1 MGTDSSFQS
10 MTPPDDPLW
19 RRILGWP
26 STRLGWW
33 SVGLLIGFF
42 VFFSLFSLLVEF
54 GQRGGETFFSNPWL
68 ASTMLVAAS
77 SAIAAGVTALVAV
90 FGRRE
95 RSLLSI
101 LALLIGMFVL
111 TFVLGEIVSPH

>member
-1 MGTDSSFQS
+1 MGTDSQS
-10 MTPPDDPLW
+10 QRFTPPQDPLW

-42 VFFSLFSLLVEF
+42 VFFSLFTLLVEF

-77 SAIAAGVTALVAV
+77 SAIAAGVTAVVAI
-90 FGRRE
+90 FGRHE

-111 TFVLGEIVSPH
+111 AFVLGEIIYPH